1 MTKKEVLV
9 EISARH
15 VHVTQE
21 HLEILFG
28 DNATLTPTKDLSQP
42 GQYAC
47 QERVDIVGPK
57 NTIKNVV
64 ILGPT
69 RPETQ
74 VEVSLTEARQLG
86 IQAFV
91 KMSGSIEGTNG
102 CTLVGPKGEV
112 KIEKGVIAAKRHI
125 HFNEEEAKAYNVE
138 DNEVVMVKVDSAQE
152 RSLVFDDVVI
162 RVNKNFK
169 AAMHIDT
176 DEGNAAGLT
185 QAVQGEII
193 KK

>member
-1 MTKKEVLV
+1 MTKNEVLV

-15 VHVTQE
+15 IHVTKE
-21 HLEILFG
+21 DLEILFG
-28 DNATLTPTKDLSQP
+28 EGATLTPIKDLSQP

-86 IQAFV
+86 V
-91 KMSGSIEGTNG
+91 
-102 CTLVGPKGEV
+102 
-112 KIEKGVIAAKRHI
+112 
-125 HFNEEEAKAYNVE
+125 
-138 DNEVVMVKVDSAQE
+138 
-152 RSLVFDDVVI
+152 
-162 RVNKNFK
+162 
-169 AAMHIDT
+169 
-176 DEGNAAGLT
+176 
-185 QAVQGEII
+185 
-193 KK
+193 